1 MDNLVVRLKVPEKFF
16 DLFMLEKDSITI
28 SITRPGQKN
37 MYEDATAT
45 AYIENIA
52 PYISAD
58 SKNFQVVCHINDTSL
73 RFRPG
78 MYVKVTASYK
88 THENVPVIPVTA
100 RKMDGSAYIY
110 DPESKTVKYITLE
123 NVVSDNV
130 NFIVPSQ
137 YKDSY
142 FVTDGLNTI
151 FDGQKVTVSE
161 YFGKTS
167 GE

>member
-1 MDNLVVRLKVPEKFF
+1 
-16 DLFMLEKDSITI
+16 
-28 SITRPGQKN
+28 
-37 MYEDATAT
+37 
-45 AYIENIA
+45 
-52 PYISAD
+52 
-58 SKNFQVVCHINDTSL
+58 
-73 RFRPG
+73 